1 MTSPLATELSSD
13 LADLVRTVDDQS
25 VLVTGGT
32 GSFGRAFVQTLLELG
47 RPRKVIVFSRDE
59 QKHYQL
65 ERAWSSDRRLRF
77 FVGDI
82 RDRDRLRTALRG
94 VDVVVHAAA
103 MKHVPICEY
112 NPIEAVQTNVTGARN
127 LVEAAIDNRVG
138 RVIALSTDKAVAPAN
153 LYGATKLCMEKL
165 LIAANAYAGDLATRF
180 SLVRYGNVMG
190 SAGSVIPLFR
200 SQCERGRLTIT
211 DERMTRFW
219 IAMKDAVALVL
230 RGLELMTGG
239 EIFVPKL
246 PTTDIVTLAEAVAP
260 GVPRDTIGIRP
271 GEKLHEVLL
280 SAEEARRTR
289 DLGALMV
296 VWPEF
301 EFHHRAA
308 RPTGAPMPD
317 GFVYSSDHARPRLGV
332 AETRALLSAVA

>member
-1 MTSPLATELSSD
+1 MTPPLATELASN
-13 LADLVRTVDDQS
+13 LPELVRTLDDQV
-25 VLVTGGT
+25 VLITGGT
-32 GSFGRAFVQTLLELG
+32 GSFGRAFVSTLLKHG

-65 ERAWSSDRRLRF
+65 ERTMPDPRLRC

-127 LVEAAIDNRVG
+127 LIEAAIDNRVG
-138 RVIALSTDKAVAPAN
+138 RVMALSTDKAVAPAN

-165 LIAANAYAGDLATRF
+165 LIAANAYVGELATRF
-180 SLVRYGNVMG
+180 SVVRYGNVMG

-200 SQCERGRLTIT
+200 SQQQGGRITIT

-219 IAMKDAVALVL
+219 IGMDDAVALVL
-230 RGLELMTGG
+230 RGLDLMTGG

-246 PTTDIVTLAEAVAP
+246 PTTDIVTLAEAMAP

-301 EFHHRAA
+301 AFHQRSPRA
-308 RPTGAPMPD
+308 TGTAVPD
-317 GFVYSSDHARPRLGV
+317 GFVYSSDCAEPRLGV
-332 AETRALLSAVA
+332 QETRDLLAKVA

>member
-1 MTSPLATELSSD
+1 MTPQLPSSLA
-13 LADLVRTVDDQS
+13 ARTRQSIRTLDDQV

-32 GSFGRAFVQTLLELG
+32 GSFGRAFVQALIAEG
-47 RPRKVIVFSRDE
+47 SPKKVIVFSRDE

-65 ERAWSSDRRLRF
+65 ERALRDPRLRF
-77 FVGDI
+77 FVGDV
-82 RDRDRLRTALRG
+82 RDRDRLTTALRG

-112 NPIEAVQTNVTGARN
+112 NPIEAVQTNVVGARN
-127 LVEAAIDNRVG
+127 LIEAAIANRVP
-138 RVIALSTDKAVAPAN
+138 RVIGLSTDKAVAPAN

-165 LIAANAYAGDLATRF
+165 LVAANAYAGDLATRF

-190 SAGSVIPLFR
+190 SAGSVIPLFE
-200 SQCERGRLTIT
+200 SQRDGGRITIT

-219 IAMKDAVALVL
+219 IRMSDAIALVL

-246 PTTDIVTLAEAVAP
+246 PTTDIATLAEAMAP
-260 GVPRDTIGIRP
+260 GVPRETIGIRP

-280 SAEEARRTR
+280 SAEEARRAA
-289 DLGALMV
+289 DLGELMV
-296 VWPEF
+296 IWPEYA
-301 EFHHRAA
+301 FHQGGE
-308 RPTGAPMPD
+308 RPAGQPLPD
-317 GFVYSSDHARPRLGV
+317 GFVYSSDHADPRLGV
-332 AETRALLSAVA
+332 EETRWLLEHVA